1 MRHDRG
7 ADDAER
13 QIEHGRIVD
22 DLGRRREAAD
32 HLAPVRVGQRDLDE
46 EAQEDHA
53 QQRDDEGLD
62 PAESEALQP
71 QDQEHVQRGDQHA
84 ELQRD
89 AEQQVEADGSSHHL
103 GDVGGDDGD
112 FGEEPEDPGHRAR
125 EGIAA
130 GLRQVP
136 ARSDRQPRAK
146 GLQDDGHDVGHQRH
160 GEQRI
165 AELGAAGDGGGP
177 VAGVHV
183 AHRHQ
188 EARAHE
194 GQRPAEHR
202 AALGDAHGAEHVDQ
216 RRLAPAAAPARFLRQ
231 FGGDAH
237 AVGHLPKFSI
247 G

>member
-1 MRHDRG
+1 MRHDGG

-46 EAQEDHA
+46 EAQENHA

-62 PAESEALQP
+62 PAEAEALQP
-71 QDQEHVQRGDQHA
+71 QDQEHVECRDQHA
-84 ELQRD
+84 DFQRN
-89 AEQQVEADGSSHHL
+89 AEQQIEADGSAHNL
-103 GDVGGDDGD
+103 GDVRGDDGD
-112 FGEEPEDPGHRAR
+112 FGEEPEDPCDGAR
-125 EGIAA
+125 KGVAA

-136 ARSDRQPRAK
+136 ARSDRQPGAQR
-146 GLQDDGHDVGHQRH
+146 LQDDGHDVGHQRH

-165 AELGAAGDGGGP
+165 AELGAAGDRGRP

-183 AHRHQ
+183 AHRHE
-188 EARAHE
+188 EAGPHE